1 MWVGWLSINQ
11 AMLRGCKAKHV
22 PNAGAFVEVG
32 PCQAPW
38 MVVGSRADAT
48 GIQGLRTRYTTEGLG
63 YLHLPIHSALSQ
75 KVPGVFQQLVYMFV
89 AVFECYVEIFR
100 ESLGSRFKNW
110 RFNEPS
116 SEYKCLKRNNAAK
129 SFHDLSWN
137 GHIQT
142 VTMEWITQFTVHPAF
157 AENSSK
163 ESRSWM
169 FQVEG
174 TTWK

>member
-22 PNAGAFVEVG
+22 PNARAFVEVG
-32 PCQAPW
+32 PGQAPW

-100 ESLGSRFKNW
+100 ESLGSRIQKLAIQRAIIRIQVSQAKQRCQVFT
-110 RFNEPS
+110 RPI
-116 SEYKCLKRNNAAK
+116 LKR
-129 SFHDLSWN
+129 S
-137 GHIQT
+137 QT
-142 VTMEWITQFTVHPAF
+142 VTMEWIIQFTVHPAF